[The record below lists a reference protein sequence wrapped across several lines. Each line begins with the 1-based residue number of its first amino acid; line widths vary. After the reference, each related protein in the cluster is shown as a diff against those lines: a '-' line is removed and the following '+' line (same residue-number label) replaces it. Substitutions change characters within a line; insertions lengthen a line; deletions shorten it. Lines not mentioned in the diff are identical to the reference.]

1 MKALTKKK
9 NVVFL
14 LLYCLPLLFFVYQ
27 CLVND
32 FSTDMLLEYKDYF
45 VSMKN
50 KYQLLFSFLF
60 VLSYSVF
67 VASSISI
74 TAVLNLLAGY
84 LFGPVTGTL
93 LACVGGTAGSYI
105 LFCFIRF
112 TVKGFR
118 WVLPDRH
125 YFSADP
131 GRGFFILFFMRMSP
145 FLPASLVTAGFAVVR
160 LKDFIFIPATF
171 LGLFPLILV
180 YAMIGGQLGS
190 IDHLREIYNSDFI
203 WLLLLLAGLSCFPL
217 VKKEVREM
225 MKFSEIINYIK
236 R

>member
-50 KYQLLFSFLF
+50 KHQLLFSFLF
-60 VLSYSVF
+60 VLSYSVL

-131 GRGFFILFFMRMSP
+131 GRGI
-145 FLPASLVTAGFAVVR
+145 
-160 LKDFIFIPATF
+160 
-171 LGLFPLILV
+171 
-180 YAMIGGQLGS
+180 
-190 IDHLREIYNSDFI
+190 
-203 WLLLLLAGLSCFPL
+203 LSCFL
-217 VKKEVREM
+217 
-225 MKFSEIINYIK
+225 
-236 R
+236 